1 MRDVEVVYG
10 ICLAWVFLDKFSLR
24 LVLVGE
30 VGEVERVPAGR
41 HRGAKTQA
49 CEVTCH
55 HLVLCRSVVVIPR
68 GEVMAMRLARGLSRV
83 CIVLGMIGT
92 VEVLR
97 VLLRS
102 STCLVIGL
110 KCKIAR

>member
-1 MRDVEVVYG
+1 MN
-10 ICLAWVFLDKFSLR
+10 KFSLR
-24 LVLVGE
+24 LVLVRE
-30 VGEVERVPAGR
+30 VGEVECVPACR
-41 HRGAKTQA
+41 HRGAKAQA
-49 CEVTCH
+49 CELSCH
-55 HLVLCRSVVVIPR
+55 HWVLCRIVVVISR
-68 GEVMAMRLARGLSRV
+68 DKLMAMRLACGLGCV
-83 CIVLGMIGT
+83 CVVLGMIGT